1 MSGKDFHS
9 TVRINFPSSN
19 EAWIMKSVLEVDE
32 ELQPQRLSRTFEIEG
47 NQLIM

>member
-9 TVRINFPSSN
+9 TVRINFPSPN